1 MRTLFASV
9 FMKNKEY
16 ERALM
21 VGICREYTGI
31 KLYAVSEPEEA
42 ALSGINGILLTDAD
56 IYGSLVLKKEDIKG
70 LPIRETV
77 RKIASLYFDMT
88 GEIFAVAGEDTPTVL
103 EFYSRFGGSGDTSIA
118 VTTARLLAASSERR
132 VIYLNLRRYDDYE
145 FYVDVDFRGLS
156 SKRKFIYKIK
166 KTSGTILI
174 DEFIREDKWRVGYF
188 CPQKGGNSFEYEC
201 DADIIIDYLIKYKD
215 ISYIVVDSYEA
226 CCDGGIQV
234 EVINSKDLRNRNEEK
249 KGLSIYN
256 FSDDVGEEF
265 HVPEDNESFRIKGDT
280 IDISMTGKFISSI
293 EEIVKY
299 LKEKKD
305 I

>member
-1 MRTLFASV
+1 
-9 FMKNKEY
+9 
-16 ERALM
+16 M

-103 EFYSRFGGSGDTSIA
+103 EFYSRFGGSGVTSIA

-249 KGLSIYN
+249 MINSKDLRNRNEEKKGLSIYN